1 MEHIRLTAISLSLLL
16 CTVSA
21 FAQRHYENIPA
32 LELNYG
38 TNLFGNA
45 GNYYNLS
52 FSRYI
57 NRTSYWKAGLSYFEK
72 PYECTPNLP
81 QVSTLNSEETIPET
95 IHDKGKDFYVDGGYY
110 RTLAS
115 NLKSVYWG
123 IGLGGFIG
131 TEYVRHPDKE
141 YNFIIG
147 PKLETELEV
156 FILPRTALL
165 ARIQQHWNPLSIDKW
180 NTVWN
185 IGIKIL
191 LY

>member
-57 NRTSYWKAGLSYFEK
+57 NRTSYWKAGFSYFEK
-72 PYECTPNLP
+72 PYEYTANLP
-81 QVSTLNSEETIPET
+81 QVSTLNPEETIPET
-95 IHDKGKDFYVDGGYY
+95 IHDKGKDFFVDGG
-110 RTLAS
+110 
-115 NLKSVYWG
+115 
-123 IGLGGFIG
+123 
-131 TEYVRHPDKE
+131 HPDME

-147 PKLETELEV
+147 PKQETELEV

-185 IGIKIL
+185 VGIKIL

>member
-57 NRTSYWKAGLSYFEK
+57 NRTSYWKAGFSYFEK
-72 PYECTPNLP
+72 PLR
-81 QVSTLNSEETIPET
+81 
-95 IHDKGKDFYVDGGYY
+95 IHSQP
-110 RTLAS
+110 TAS
-115 NLKSVYWG
+115 LY
-123 IGLGGFIG
+123 
-131 TEYVRHPDKE
+131 
-141 YNFIIG
+141 
-147 PKLETELEV
+147 LEPGRNDSRNDT
-156 FILPRTALL
+156 
-165 ARIQQHWNPLSIDKW
+165 
-180 NTVWN
+180 
-185 IGIKIL
+185 
-191 LY
+191 